1 MLNAIKT
8 NRLNMLLLLV
18 LFAVAFPLSAAAGED
33 ASVVASN
40 SYASGA
46 AAPTAPH
53 TGGSEQAYASGVI
66 EVRPDALVYG
76 EQVLLKN
83 IARVRGFDPST
94 KASLELIYISQ
105 SPNPGREQNFSRRYI
120 EKILASRGAG
130 GEWKIPENVKIS
142 RASQKFSD
150 EVLEKMLLDAVSER
164 TGLDKSRISLK
175 MARKTGG
182 VALPK
187 GEISMQVEF
196 PSDERFNGLSTAK
209 ITPYVNGK
217 EERAF
222 FVTAR
227 VDIQG
232 EAIFAARE
240 LNRDDVIG
248 PEDIE
253 IREVSL
259 SRLPS
264 NVIRNPE
271 EVMGMMVAARVRQ
284 GEPLR
289 TTALEAPE
297 LIKRGD
303 LVQIVVE
310 TRGMRVESRGIAKE
324 NGRMRDVIKVMNM
337 GSNKIVYGQVTAVGE
352 VRVPF

>member
-1 MLNAIKT
+1 MNSVKIH
-8 NRLNMLLLLV
+8 RLNLLLLMLFVIV
-18 LFAVAFPLSAAAGED
+18 LPLNAAAQENMLASAAAD
-33 ASVVASN
+33 DSN
-40 SYASGA
+40 GA
-46 AAPTAPH
+46 AAAAASPAAPVK
-53 TGGSEQAYASGVI
+53 QALASGVI
-66 EVRPDALVYG
+66 EVHSEALVNG
-76 EQVLLKN
+76 EQILLKN
-83 IARVRGFDPST
+83 IARVRGFDPPT

-105 SPNPGREQNFSRRYI
+105 SPNPGRIQTLSRRYI
-120 EKILASRGAG
+120 EKVLASRGVG
-130 GEWKIPENVKIS
+130 GEWKIPENVAVS

-150 EVLEKMLLDAVSER
+150 EVLEKMLIDSVSER
-164 TGLDKSRISLK
+164 TGLDLDRISLK
-175 MARKTGG
+175 LARKTGG

-187 GEISMQVEF
+187 GEINMQVEF

-209 ITPYVNGK
+209 ITPYINGK

-227 VDIQG
+227 VDLQG
-232 EAIFAARE
+232 EAVFAARE
-240 LNRDDVIG
+240 LNRDEVVG
-248 PEDIE
+248 PDDIE
-253 IREVSL
+253 VREVSL

-271 EVMGMMVAARVRQ
+271 EVLGMLVTARVRQ
-284 GEPLR
+284 GEAMR
-289 TTALEAPE
+289 TTAFEAPE

-303 LVQIVVE
+303 LVQIVIE

-337 GSNKIVYGQVTAVGE
+337 GSNKIVYGQVTAIGE